1 MSTQLS
7 GTEVLRFEIAINGAA
22 YQSLVANLRDDG
34 VEPYAIRP
42 LTRPVKASLELDL
55 ASGSYSVSTLGKHRL
70 PTTMAVKPG
79 SRTHRNITG
88 LLATSLRDQEAAD
101 LMALIQDI
109 IDATP
114 HLTGESL
121 AVYREDLEFQPPTNP
136 SSTSKIVHSVEIL
149 GTIAPTILLDIDETP
164 TLVIPEEAGER
175 LDSAVELLR
184 LEAQLASPLR
194 ASVVGNTVD
203 ISCAVTLPPL
213 PGTTVDLYLHWG
225 SYDVVAP
232 AWQDEL
238 IGSSEC
244 TSATTITLAHQIS
257 ISQQGHYGA
266 TLFARPRGTQDAV
279 WLGALRADDARFT
292 ISHDD
297 VEITRE
303 RDRMLHEMR
312 EIALSM
318 LTLSVQ
324 YPHTLPEQ
332 IKTIRSYAPHLG
344 LGALLKEAVDSLG
357 GDEYLHYLHEILTA
371 EPSSEEITSL
381 LSTYGVGEVVF
392 TTPEGPHAAAGGLA
406 QVISGL
412 PRELQKAGIPVT
424 VITPLYAYENG
435 NKHSSAQHLLSQGIQ
450 IGPEKVIPT
459 YLGSVTV
466 NLGPTYHTG
475 TTYHRRAPSAVP
487 VKVFLAQAGSLR
499 VFLLSNRSV
508 FDRLYQP
515 VYADEQLRRAIIF
528 SRATLE
534 TIITSHFGIRPSA
547 IISNDW
553 MTACVPAFATLDPRY
568 QEVQWLKDAKT
579 IHMIHNGG
587 ADYHGRLP
595 THANHEDLWP
605 LFNLAPEHFF
615 GFRDPHN
622 YEMLNLTMAASQ
634 HVSGAVLTV
643 SQPYAHQITQPG
655 GGDGI
660 DYVLRHKRDKVFGI
674 SNAVSR
680 AEIDRYLSSISGVS
694 ESEFNFTEALL
705 KAKAATRESLQ
716 HRFGLNARKDA
727 QLVSFVGRLAEQKGL
742 SLLSGWVGGG
752 RSALEELLIRHEKM
766 QLLVAGPTT
775 EGDRA
780 SIELRNT
787 LNYLA
792 WKYPGRVATHFDYIP
807 HAKALEIIFGSTFF
821 LMPSRF
827 EPGGITQ
834 LEALAAGTLVI
845 GRNIGGIS
853 ATIENYNQGTRI
865 GNGFLFNDFT
875 TAAFVNTAQW
885 ALTSSEDPAVYTML
899 VANARSA
906 RHTWSD
912 RVQAYLAMLQKVALG
927 QEEFDSNP
935 WNTMHRASLSTI
947 AVTQP
952 PR

>member
-1 MSTQLS
+1 MSTHIL
-7 GTEVLRFEIAINGAA
+7 GAEVLRFEIAINGAA
-22 YQSLVANLRDDG
+22 YRSLVASLREEG
-34 VEPYAIRP
+34 VESYGIRT

-55 ASGSYSVSTLGKHRL
+55 ASGNYSVSSLGKHRL

-79 SRTHRNITG
+79 TRTHRNISG
-88 LLATSLRDQEAAD
+88 LLASSLKEQQSAD
-101 LMALIQDI
+101 LIAVIQGI
-109 IDATP
+109 IDAIP
-114 HLTGESL
+114 HVQGESL
-121 AVYREDLEFQPPTNP
+121 AVYRNDLEFQPPASLPT
-136 SSTSKIVHSVEIL
+136 TGKVIRSVEIL
-149 GTIAPTILLDIDETP
+149 GTIAPTLLLDIDESP
-164 TLVIPEEAGER
+164 TLIIPEEAGER
-175 LDSAVELLR
+175 LDSALELLR
-184 LEAQLASPLR
+184 REALLTSPLT
-194 ASVVGNTVD
+194 ATVTENTVEV
-203 ISCAVTLPPL
+203 SCAVTLPAL
-213 PGTTVDLYLHWG
+213 PDTNVDLYLHWG
-225 SYDVVAP
+225 SYDDVAP

-238 IGSSEC
+238 IGSAEC
-244 TSATTITLAHQIS
+244 GTAETISLAHQIS
-257 ISQQGHYGA
+257 VPQQGHYGA
-266 TLFARPRGTQDAV
+266 TVFARPRGTQDAI
-279 WLGALRADDARFT
+279 WLGALRDDDVRFT
-292 ISHDD
+292 ISSDD
-297 VEITRE
+297 VEIICERE
-303 RDRMLHEMR
+303 RMLREMR

-332 IKTIRSYAPHLG
+332 IQTIRSYAPHLG

-357 GDEYLHYLHEILTA
+357 GEEYLHHLRETLA
-371 EPSSEEITSL
+371 EQPASEEITSL
-381 LSTYGVGEVVF
+381 LATYGVGEVVF

-424 VITPLYAYENG
+424 VITPLYAHENG
-435 NKHSSAQHLLSQGIQ
+435 NKHSSAQHLLSHGIQ
-450 IGPEKVIPT
+450 LGSKKVIPS

-475 TTYHRRAPSAVP
+475 TTYHRRAPSAIP
-487 VKVFLAQAGSLR
+487 VKVFLAQSGSLR

-534 TIITSHFGIRPSA
+534 TIITSHFGIRPTA

-553 MTACVPAFATLDPRY
+553 MTACVPAFAALDPRY
-568 QEVQWLKDAKT
+568 QEVPWLREART

-595 THANHEDLWP
+595 THTNHEDLWP
-605 LFNLAPEHFF
+605 LCNLAPEHFF

-622 YEMLNLTMAASQ
+622 YELINLTMAAAQ

-660 DYVLRHKRDKVFGI
+660 DHVLRHKRDKVFGI

-680 AEIDRYLSSISGVS
+680 ADIDGYLSSISAVS
-694 ESEFNFTEALL
+694 ESELDATETLL
-705 KAKAATRESLQ
+705 RAKAATRQSLQ
-716 HRFGLNARKDA
+716 RRFGLTPCADAR
-727 QLVSFVGRLAEQKGL
+727 LVSFVGRLAEQKGL
-742 SLLSGWVGGG
+742 SLLSGHVVAG
-752 RSALEELLIRHEKM
+752 RSALEELLIRHDKM
-766 QLLVAGPTT
+766 QILVAGPTT
-775 EGDRA
+775 DGDRA
-780 SIELRNT
+780 STDLRNT

-807 HAKALEIIFGSTFF
+807 HAKALEIIFGSALF

-853 ATIENYNQGTRI
+853 ATIENYNQEAQT
-865 GNGFLFNDFT
+865 GNGFLFNDYT
-875 TAAFVNTAQW
+875 PTAFANTAHW
-885 ALTSSEDPAVYTML
+885 ALTSVEDPTVYTML
-899 VANARSA
+899 VENARAA

-912 RVQAYLAMLQKVALG
+912 RVPGYLAMLQRVVLG
-927 QEEFDSNP
+927 SEGFSSVP
-935 WNTMHRASLSTI
+935 WNAPHRAALCAI
-947 AVTQP
+947 GVE
-952 PR
+952 

>member
-1 MSTQLS
+1 MSTQGT
-7 GTEVLRFEIAINGAA
+7 GTEVVRFEIAINGAA
-22 YQSLVANLRDDG
+22 YQSLVASLRDEG
-34 VEPYAIRP
+34 VEPYATRP

-55 ASGSYSVSTLGKHRL
+55 ASGSYSVSALGKHRL

-79 SRTHRNITG
+79 TRTHRNISG
-88 LLATSLRDQEAAD
+88 LLASSLKDQQSAD
-101 LMALIQDI
+101 LIAVIQSI

-114 HLTGESL
+114 HVQGESL
-121 AVYREDLEFQPPTNP
+121 AVYRNDLEFQPSASPPPTG
-136 SSTSKIVHSVEIL
+136 KVIRSVEIL
-149 GTIAPTILLDIDETP
+149 GTIAPTLLLDIDESP
-164 TLVIPEEAGER
+164 TLIIPEEAGER
-175 LDSAVELLR
+175 LDSALELLR
-184 LEAQLASPLR
+184 REALLASPLR
-194 ASVVGNTVD
+194 STVTENTVEV
-203 ISCAVTLPPL
+203 SCAVTLPAIPD
-213 PGTTVDLYLHWG
+213 TTVDLYLHWG
-225 SYDVVAP
+225 SYDDVAP

-238 IGSSEC
+238 IGSAEC
-244 TSATTITLAHQIS
+244 DRIATISLAHQIAVP
-257 ISQQGHYGA
+257 QQGHYGA
-266 TLFARPRGTQDAV
+266 TVFARPRGTQDVV

-303 RDRMLHEMR
+303 RERMLREMR

-332 IKTIRSYAPHLG
+332 IQTIRSYAPHLG

-357 GDEYLHYLHEILTA
+357 GEEYLHHLRETLA
-371 EPSSEEITSL
+371 EQPATEEITSL
-381 LSTYGVGEVVF
+381 LATYGVGEVVF
-392 TTPEGPHAAAGGLA
+392 TSPEGPHAAAGGLA

-412 PRELQKAGIPVT
+412 PRELQKAGVPVT

-435 NKHSSAQHLLSQGIQ
+435 NKHSSAQHLLSHGIQ
-450 IGPEKVIPT
+450 LGSEKVVPT

-466 NLGPTYHTG
+466 TLGPTYHTG
-475 TTYHRRAPSAVP
+475 TTYHRRAPSAIP
-487 VKVFLAQAGSLR
+487 VKVFLAQSGSLR

-534 TIITSHFGIRPSA
+534 TVITSHFGIRPTA

-553 MTACVPAFATLDPRY
+553 MTACVPAFAALDPRY
-568 QEVQWLKDAKT
+568 QEVPWLRESKT

-605 LFNLAPEHFF
+605 LFNLSSEHFF

-622 YEMLNLTMAASQ
+622 YELLNLTMAASQ

-660 DYVLRHKRDKVFGI
+660 DYVLQHKRDKVFGI

-680 AEIDRYLSSISGVS
+680 TDIDRYLSSISAVS
-694 ESEFNFTEALL
+694 ESELNTTETLL
-705 KAKAATRESLQ
+705 GAKAATRQSLQ
-716 HRFGLNARKDA
+716 RRFGLNACADA
-727 QLVSFVGRLAEQKGL
+727 RLVSFVGRLAEQKGL
-742 SLLSGWVGGG
+742 SLLSGYVVGG
-752 RSALEELLIRHEKM
+752 RSALEELLMRHDKM
-766 QLLVAGPTT
+766 QILVAGPTT

-780 SIELRNT
+780 STDLRNT

-807 HAKALEIIFGSTFF
+807 HAKALEIIFGSALF

-853 ATIENYNQGTRI
+853 ATIENYNQAAQT
-865 GNGFLFNDFT
+865 GNGFLFNDYT
-875 TAAFVNTAQW
+875 PTAFANTAHW
-885 ALTSSEDPAVYTML
+885 ALTSVEDPTVYAML
-899 VANARSA
+899 VENARNA
-906 RHTWSD
+906 RHRWSD
-912 RVQAYLAMLQKVALG
+912 RVPAYLAMLQRVILG
-927 QEEFDSNP
+927 TEGFSSVP
-935 WNTMHRASLSTI
+935 WNAPHRAAPSAI
-947 AVTQP
+947 GVK
-952 PR
+952 

>member
-1 MSTQLS
+1 MSTQGT
-7 GTEVLRFEIAINGAA
+7 GTEVVRFEIAINGAA
-22 YQSLVANLRDDG
+22 YQSMVASLRDEG
-34 VEPYAIRP
+34 VEPYAIRT
-42 LTRPVKASLELDL
+42 LTRPVKASLELNL
-55 ASGSYSVSTLGKHRL
+55 TSGSYSVSALGKHRL

-79 SRTHRNITG
+79 SRTHHNITG
-88 LLATSLRDQEAAD
+88 LIATSLKEQEAAD
-101 LMALIQDI
+101 LVALIQDI
-109 IDATP
+109 INATP
-114 HLTGESL
+114 HLNRESL
-121 AVYREDLEFQPPTNP
+121 AVYRKDLEFQPPTTA
-136 SSTSKIVHSVEIL
+136 SSATKIVRSVEIL
-149 GTIAPTILLDIDETP
+149 GTIAPTILLDIDESP
-164 TLVIPEEAGER
+164 TLIIPEESGER
-175 LDSAVELLR
+175 SGPALELLR
-184 LEAQLASPLR
+184 REARLQSPLR
-194 ASVVGNTVD
+194 INVQDNTVD
-203 ISCAVTLPPL
+203 LSCAVTLPAL
-213 PGTTVDLYLHWG
+213 PDTTVDLYLHWG
-225 SYDVVAP
+225 SYEVVAP

-238 IGSSEC
+238 IGTSEC
-244 TSATTITLAHQIS
+244 ATATTIPLAHQIS
-257 ISQQGHYGA
+257 VPQQGHYGA
-266 TLFARPRGTQDAV
+266 TIFARPRGTQESV

-297 VEITRE
+297 VEITQERE
-303 RDRMLHEMR
+303 RMLSEMR

-324 YPHTLPEQ
+324 YPHTIPEQ
-332 IKTIRSYAPHLG
+332 IQTIRSYAPHLG
-344 LGALLKEAVDSLG
+344 LGALMKEAVDSLG
-357 GDEYLHYLHEILTA
+357 EQVCLERLHDTLTA
-371 EPSSEEITSL
+371 DPASAEVISL
-381 LSTYGVGEVVF
+381 LSIYGVGETVF

-435 NKHSSAQHLLSQGIQ
+435 NKHASAQHILSQGIQ
-450 IGPEKVIPT
+450 LGAEKVIPT

-475 TTYHRRAPSAVP
+475 TTFHRRAPSAVP
-487 VKVFLAQAGSLR
+487 VKVFLAQSGSLR

-553 MTACVPAFATLDPRY
+553 MTACVPAFAALDPRY
-568 QEVQWLKDAKT
+568 QQVPWLKEAKT

-605 LFNLAPEHFF
+605 LLNLAPEHFF

-622 YEMLNLTMAASQ
+622 YELLNLTMAASQ
-634 HVSGAVLTV
+634 HVSGAILTV
-643 SQPYAHQITQPG
+643 SQPYAHQMSQPG

-680 AEIDRYLSSISGVS
+680 ADIDRYLSSLSGVS
-694 ESEFNFTEALL
+694 ESGLTSTEALIT
-705 KAKAATRESLQ
+705 AKAATRESLQ
-716 HRFGLNARKDA
+716 RRFGLNIRQDA

-742 SLLSGWVGGG
+742 SLLSGHVSGGC
-752 RSALEELLIRHEKM
+752 SALEELLLRHETM

-780 SIELRNT
+780 SIDLRNT

-807 HAKALEIIFGSTFF
+807 HAKALEIIFGSAFF

-853 ATIENYNQGTRI
+853 ATIENYNQDDRT
-865 GNGFLFNDFT
+865 GNGFLFNDYT
-875 TAAFVNTAQW
+875 PTAFANTAHW
-885 ALTSSEDPAVYTML
+885 ALASSEDPTVYAML
-899 VANARSA
+899 VRNARSA

-912 RVQAYLAMLQKVALG
+912 RVPAYLAMLQRVALG
-927 QEEFDSNP
+927 QESFTAVP
-935 WNTMHRASLSTI
+935 WNQTHRDSLSAI
-947 AVTQP
+947 GVK
-952 PR
+952 